1 MFAVLGEEATF
12 CDWVRRLGGEAT
24 PAAPTRRGG
33 WAGAEL
39 LYLDAALLLESPR
52 REAFNTTVQ
61 AARREGALI
70 ALVLDGAA
78 WVRRRSGPQTAYELA
93 AIRPDILFTSTPAAV
108 ELGVPLEGLAGV
120 PVVALEGGGCSVFG
134 GRLPAPSAAHDFG
147 AALAAA
153 FCVAFV
159 EGATPVEAAGRAVL
173 VAAQ

>member
-1 MFAVLGEEATF
+1 MFAVMGDQVTF

-39 LYLDAALLLESPR
+39 LYLEAALLLESPR

-61 AARREGALI
+61 AARRDGALI
-70 ALVLDGAA
+70 VLVLDDAA
-78 WVRRRSGPQTAYELA
+78 WIRRRGGPQTAYDLA
-93 AIRPDILFTSTPAAV
+93 AIRPDVLFTSTPAAA

-120 PVVALEGGGCSVFG
+120 PVVELEGGGCSVFG
-134 GRLPAPSAAHDFG
+134 RRIPAPSAAHDFG
-147 AALAAA
+147 ALAAA

>member
-12 CDWVRRLGGEAT
+12 CDRVRPLGGEAT
-24 PAAPTRRGG
+24 PAAPTRR
-33 WAGAEL
+33 
-39 LYLDAALLLESPR
+39 
-52 REAFNTTVQ
+52 
-61 AARREGALI
+61 EGALI
-70 ALVLDGAA
+70 ALVLDDAA
-78 WVRRRSGPQTAYELA
+78 WVRRRSGPQTAYELTA
-93 AIRPDILFTSTPAAV
+93 VRPDILFTSTPAAL

-134 GRLPAPSAAHDFG
+134 RRLSAPSAAHDFG